1 LNRFAFACCAIAA
14 ILTAPRAVS
23 AQSQIEGSWMVTVE
37 SPVGINDIPLTITRD
52 ADQLIAK
59 LPTGEVFF
67 TGAETAS
74 GVEFLWPLVYEGM
87 DLPTVLTGSF
97 SDGGWSGVADF
108 GGMAQG
114 TWVAKRAS

>member
-1 LNRFAFACCAIAA
+1 
-14 ILTAPRAVS
+14 
-23 AQSQIEGSWMVTVE
+23 
-37 SPVGINDIPLTITRD
+37 
-52 ADQLIAK
+52 
-59 LPTGEVFF
+59 
-67 TGAETAS
+67 
-74 GVEFLWPLVYEGM
+74 M